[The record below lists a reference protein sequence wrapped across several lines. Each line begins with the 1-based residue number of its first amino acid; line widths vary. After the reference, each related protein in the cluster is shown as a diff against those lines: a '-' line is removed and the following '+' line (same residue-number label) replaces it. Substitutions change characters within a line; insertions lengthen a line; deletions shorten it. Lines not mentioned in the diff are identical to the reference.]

1 MAPDKARSAHTAG
14 MINSRLQ
21 LFSTWAA
28 TLLLAGAVYAAGLSG
43 YWVFDDFH
51 NIVLNDEMT
60 GQVWDKAH
68 LVSLFASSNAGIFH
82 RPLSVLSFY
91 LDSYWF
97 GLSPYAFKLTNVL
110 IHLAAGLC
118 LAGMGRALLELYRLK
133 HAPGLTPSRINWL
146 VLAATAIWL
155 VHPINLTAVLYAVQR
170 ETSLAALFTALAVWA
185 YLWARL
191 RQEQSK
197 PAAWIIWG
205 LVPALTLVGIACKEN
220 AVLVPVFLLVVEIS
234 VLDFSLPD
242 GRRNRQVLA
251 FFALT
256 FALPALLIVFF
267 LLRGS
272 PMLVGGYTNFDFT
285 LGQRLLTEC
294 RVMFTYLQWIFLPD
308 LKQLGLY
315 HDDFSYS
322 RGLLEP
328 LTTLFAV
335 IGIAGLFAA
344 AAGLRR
350 CRPLLCFAI
359 LWFLAG
365 HLLESTVLP
374 LELVFEHR
382 NYLPLY
388 GLVLGITVTVAE
400 TDVFK
405 QHTRL
410 LVFACVLTV
419 LVLAGLTTL
428 RAKEWRSPLAFAVYE
443 AGHHPGSSRAQY
455 EVGAILVAMTMSGQP
470 ELADSAA
477 AAMLKARELSPN
489 SISEDISLAVMYM
502 QLGQEEKSSAY
513 LQHATSRAGHMLLN
527 PEVQSSMQAA
537 ITLSGDRRPLPFHDL
552 DQLFRA
558 LLQNPNTAEAPCYT
572 GNLLN
577 SYALFLEDN
586 AYIPEAMAKLHTALM
601 LCPSLIYTRI
611 TYTRNLIIYRDIPD
625 ALEQMKI
632 IEAANTI
639 GQYDVYIVRLKTMIA
654 EVQQKQ

>member
-1 MAPDKARSAHTAG
+1 M
-14 MINSRLQ
+14 
-21 LFSTWAA
+21 
-28 TLLLAGAVYAAGLSG
+28 LLLAWAALLALGFAVFSAGLSG

-60 GQVWDKAH
+60 GRVWDKAH
-68 LVSLFASSNAGIFH
+68 LISLFASSNAGILH

-97 GLSPYAFKLTNVL
+97 GLSPFAFKLTNIL
-110 IHLAAGLC
+110 IHLTAGLC
-118 LAGMGRALLELYRLK
+118 LAGMGRALLELYRTK
-133 HAPGLTPSRINWL
+133 RAPGLTSSRINGL
-146 VLAATAIWL
+146 VLATTAIWL
-155 VHPINLTAVLYAVQR
+155 VHPINLTAVLYVVQR
-170 ETSLAALFTALAVWA
+170 ETSLAALFTSLAVWA
-185 YLWARL
+185 YLWARR
-191 RQEQSK
+191 RQEQGK

-205 LVPALTLVGIACKEN
+205 LIPGLTLVGTACKEN
-220 AVLVPVFLLVVEIS
+220 AVLVPVFLFVIEIS
-234 VLDFSLPD
+234 ILDFSLPD
-242 GRRNRQVLA
+242 GQRNRQVLA

-256 FALPALLIVFF
+256 LALPALLTVFL

-272 PMLVGGYTNFDFT
+272 PMLIGGYTNFDFT
-285 LGQRLLTEC
+285 LGQRLMTEC
-294 RVMFTYLQWIFLPD
+294 RVMFTYLQWIFFPD
-308 LKQLGLY
+308 LRQLGLY

-322 RGLLEP
+322 HSLLEP

-335 IGIAGLFAA
+335 IGIAGLLAVAA
-344 AAGLRR
+344 ALRKR
-350 CRPLLCFAI
+350 WPFLCFAI
-359 LWFLAG
+359 LWFFAG

-388 GLVLGITVTVAE
+388 GLILGIMVTAVE

-405 QHTRL
+405 QHPRL
-410 LVFACVLTV
+410 MVFACVLTV

-455 EVGAILVAMTMSGQP
+455 EVGAILVAMTMNGQP

-477 AAMLKARELSPN
+477 SAMLKARELSPN
-489 SISEDISLAVMYM
+489 SLSEDISLAVMYM
-502 QLGQEEKSSAY
+502 QLGQEIKSSAY
-513 LQHATSRAGHMLLN
+513 LQHATAQAGHILLN
-527 PEVQSSMQAA
+527 PEIQSSMQAA
-537 ITLSGDRRPLPFHDL
+537 INLSGDRRPLPFHDL
-552 DQLFRA
+552 DRLFRA
-558 LLQNPNTAEAPCYT
+558 LLQNPQTAEAPCYT

-577 SYALFLEDN
+577 TYALFLEDSG
-586 AYIPEAMAKLHTALM
+586 YVPEAMTKLHSALM

-611 TYTRNLIIYRDIPD
+611 TYTRNLIIYRDVSD

-639 GQYDVYIVRLKTMIA
+639 GQYDVYIGRLKTMLA

>member
-1 MAPDKARSAHTAG
+1 ML
-14 MINSRLQ
+14 NSRIR
-21 LFSTWAA
+21 LFCTWSAL
-28 TLLLAGAVYAAGLSG
+28 LLLAGAVYAAGLSG

-60 GQVWDKAH
+60 GRVWDKAH
-68 LVSLFASSNAGIFH
+68 LVSLLASSNAGLFH

-118 LAGMGRALLELYRLK
+118 LAGMARVLLELYRLR
-133 HAPGLTPSRINWL
+133 HAPGLTQARSNGL

-155 VHPINLTAVLYAVQR
+155 VHPINLTAVLYVVQR

-185 YLWARL
+185 YLWARR
-191 RQEQSK
+191 RQGQGK
-197 PAAWIIWG
+197 PAAWILWG
-205 LVPALTLVGIACKEN
+205 LVPALTLLGIACKEN
-220 AVLVPVFLLVVEIS
+220 AVLVPVFLLVAEIS
-234 VLDFSLPD
+234 VLDFNLPD

-251 FFALT
+251 FFALSL
-256 FALPALLIVFF
+256 ALPALLTAFF

-272 PMLVGGYTNFDFT
+272 PLLVSGYTNFDFT

-294 RVMFTYLQWIFLPD
+294 RVMFTYLQWIFFPD
-308 LKQLGLY
+308 LRQLGLY

-322 RGLLEP
+322 HSLLEP
-328 LTTLFAV
+328 VTTLFAV
-335 IGIAGLFAA
+335 IGIAVLLAA
-344 AAGLRR
+344 AAGLRKR
-350 CRPLLCFAI
+350 WPLLCFAI

-388 GLVLGITVTVAE
+388 GLVLGMVVSVAE
-400 TDVFK
+400 ADMFK
-405 QHTRL
+405 RHARL
-410 LVFACVLTV
+410 LAFTCVLMV
-419 LVLAGLTTL
+419 LVLAGLTVL

-455 EVGAILVAMTMSGQP
+455 EVGAILVAMTLSGRP

-477 AAMLKARELSPN
+477 AAMQKARELSPS
-489 SISEDISLAVMYM
+489 SISEDISLAVMYT
-502 QLGQEEKSSAY
+502 QLGQEDKASAY
-513 LQHATSRAGHMLLN
+513 LQHATAQAGHMLLN
-527 PEVQSSMQAA
+527 PGVQSSLQGA
-537 ITLSGDRRPLPFHDL
+537 ITLSDDRRPLPFSDL
-552 DQLFRA
+552 DKLFRA
-558 LLQNPNTAEAPCYT
+558 LLQNPATSESPCYT

-577 SYALFLEDN
+577 SYALFLADN
-586 AYIPEAMAKLHTALM
+586 GYAPEAMTKLHAALV

-611 TYTRNLIIYRDIPD
+611 TYTRNLILYRDIPD

-639 GQYDVYIVRLKTMIA
+639 GQYDLYIGRLKTMIS
-654 EVQQKQ
+654 EVQQKR